1 MGRSQI
7 TKKYEIT
14 DEIRELQKLAI
25 DAQKSSGCEVN
36 IDITQDLVTING
48 FRKMNREQAKS
59 YLLQIL
65 NPDNPDRKVTTSTV
79 PNPEEEARIAREE
92 AKKAKKHREPGA
104 PPELKAL
111 IRRAK
116 RIYKKAMIKLEE
128 FPQSDMQPAEKAQK
142 YILRKAANEEDKVKA
157 FEALTEYM
165 EKY

>member
-116 RIYKKAMIKLEE
+116 RIYKKSMIKGISATE
-128 FPQSDMQPAEKAQK
+128 SITKAQE
-142 YILRKAANEEDKVKA
+142 YIKRKAANEDDLQKA
-157 FEALTEYM
+157 TVALAEYISK
-165 EKY
+165 ETN

>member
-14 DEIRELQKLAI
+14 DEIRELQKLAF
-25 DAQKSSGCEVN
+25 DAKGLSGCEVN
-36 IDITQDLVTING
+36 VDITKDLVTING
-48 FRKMNREQAKS
+48 FKKMTRVEAKS

-79 PNPEEEARIAREE
+79 PDPEEEARIAKEE

-116 RIYKKAMIKLEE
+116 RIHKKAILKGLDNNDALAKAYNYVDRKGTEETTEPAKL
-128 FPQSDMQPAEKAQK
+128 QLS
-142 YILRKAANEEDKVKA
+142 
-157 FEALTEYM
+157 EYFAK
-165 EKY
+165 ELA

>member
-65 NPDNPDRKVTTSTV
+65 NPDNPDRKITKSTV
-79 PNPEEEARIAREE
+79 PDPEKEARIAKEE

-116 RIYKKAMIKLEE
+116 RIFKKTMIKTNHSGE
-128 FPQSDMQPAEKAQK
+128 AKNKA
-142 YILRKAANEEDKVKA
+142 YSYLDRKAANNEDNIKA
-157 FEALTEYM
+157 TEVVAAYI
-165 EKY
+165 EKELN

>member
-104 PPELKAL
+104 PPELKTL

-116 RIYKKAMIKLEE
+116 RIFKKTMIKTNDRGE
-128 FPQSDMQPAEKAQK
+128 AKNKAFS
-142 YILRKAANEEDKVKA
+142 YLDRKAATPDDNQKA
-157 FEALTEYM
+157 TVALAEYISK
-165 EKY
+165 ETN